1 MTHLLEGIGHET
13 RVELRTQPAIV
24 PIDHTPL
31 RVVDIPSA
39 ICSEQKREW
48 VGQVAGYV
56 REHNEKYPGTMYE
69 RPEDE
74 LLAHF
79 ERGNAVVLLED
90 ERVAYYGLVLEQFN
104 QAQQEAL
111 GGRQLVEFAN
121 SIVRSDLRKAGV
133 GAIGT
138 IERFKRMRT
147 RWGDQSVGYLTTENA
162 AIKRLYEKTGPE
174 ATPLMEAVDWEDF
187 PYLAG
192 LTCAYSARGLDDGH
206 SCEQKRRAPNTE
218 HAPEPTVLISE
229 QGAREGQ
236 TNLIPCTL
244 LVSSKEAA
252 ADFQCAARRLH
263 VQRGGEPVEVP
274 LGSRLTT
281 DDVLRVYSFYQGL

>member
-1 MTHLLEGIGHET
+1 MTHLLEGLGHET
-13 RVELRTQPAIV
+13 HVELRMKPAIM
-24 PIDHTPL
+24 PIDGTEL
-31 RVVDIPSA
+31 VTVEVPSA
-39 ICSEQKREW
+39 ICLDQKEEW
-48 VGQVAGYV
+48 MSQVAGYV
-56 REHNEKYPGTMYE
+56 HEHNAKYPGTMYE
-69 RPEDE
+69 RPEEE

-79 ERGNAVVLLED
+79 ERGNAVVLLEG

-174 ATPLMEAVDWEDF
+174 ATPLMEPVDWEDF

-192 LTCAYSARGLDDGH
+192 LTCAYSARGMDDGH
-206 SCEQKRRAPNTE
+206 SCEQKRRAPSSE
-218 HAPEPTVLISE
+218 YVPELTVSVTE
-229 QGAREGQ
+229 QGARDGQ

-244 LVSSKEAA
+244 LVSSKDAA
-252 ADFQCAARRLH
+252 TDFQSAARRLH
-263 VQRGGEPVEVP
+263 AERGGEPVEVAG
-274 LGSRLTT
+274 GSRLSTN
-281 DDVLRVYSFYQGL
+281 DVLRVYSFYQGL